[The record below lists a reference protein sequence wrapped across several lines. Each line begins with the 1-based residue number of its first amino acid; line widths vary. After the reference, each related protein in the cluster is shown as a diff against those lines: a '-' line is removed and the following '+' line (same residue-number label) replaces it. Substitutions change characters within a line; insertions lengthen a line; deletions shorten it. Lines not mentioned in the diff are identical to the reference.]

1 MPTLRRTHQVRRRS
15 RPVRCRSRPETL
27 PKYRTD
33 RAAIDMSRTYANPLN
48 LPNIE
53 VRTNTST
60 MAPTDAGL
68 GNSAQMLPILA
79 KDTWVE
85 ADGRNLSGRAKAGFR
100 ALTENRYRTMAD
112 FSPVNYDG
120 TIYLYC
126 SGNLQTNRALYS
138 TRDYRTWQYQEMNLG
153 VTAPTAVRV
162 GGKYYLAGNNT
173 PVYVADSPA
182 GPWTQLGRFT
192 RPDGST
198 FSAGDVQFF
207 LDDNGRL
214 YLSWNIGAPIMGA
227 ELDPAKPNQLIS
239 EPVVVFDFDPS
250 QEWMH
255 FGDNKQGYNF
265 AWVEGSQIFKVG
277 NVYYFAVA
285 AGGTEHTSY
294 CTGVLKSRKGPLS
307 GYEYQDGNPIGH
319 ALGGDYPSSVFPDAG
334 HGGFVQD
341 DAGNLV
347 FFYTYV
353 IGYEGAGFERRAGM
367 DVCYVDPT
375 GNIVCRLSNTPQ
387 LVPSTEPP
395 KPGKRRGEH
404 ALADDA
410 GLYNVSTHSQTYW
423 ASSYAPGR
431 TPYYA
436 TDRVFEHLVGARR
449 HRPVTDLDRRPGE
462 PVQRVGDPAPLE
474 GARGELHREERRE
487 VHARVLQPHGERV
500 GSSRRPE
507 RQRHG
512 PAGGLCD
519 VRRGPHAR
527 RPTEDPGHHRV
538 RQGRGAAAQR
548 VRRELHAL
556 GREGPARP
564 QPVIGSGDRART
576 ARLPRWAPRCSSA
589 PSVHGRQPGR
599 GGEPAVRSD

>member
-1 MPTLRRTHQVRRRS
+1 LLPASARADAPPHPPGPPAPL
-15 RPVRCRSRPETL
+15 PKPPETL

-33 RAAIDMSRTYANPLN
+33 RASIDMSRTYANPLN

-68 GNSAQMLPILA
+68 GNSAAMLPILA

-192 RPDGST
+192 RPDGTT

-239 EPVVVFDFDPS
+239 EPVVIFDFDPT

-255 FGDNKQGYNF
+255 FGDNKQ
-265 AWVEGSQIFKVG
+265 ATTSPGS
-277 NVYYFAVA
+277 
-285 AGGTEHTSY
+285 
-294 CTGVLKSRKGPLS
+294 
-307 GYEYQDGNPIGH
+307 
-319 ALGGDYPSSVFPDAG
+319 
-334 HGGFVQD
+334 
-341 DAGNLV
+341 
-347 FFYTYV
+347 
-353 IGYEGAGFERRAGM
+353 
-367 DVCYVDPT
+367 
-375 GNIVCRLSNTPQ
+375 
-387 LVPSTEPP
+387 
-395 KPGKRRGEH
+395 
-404 ALADDA
+404 
-410 GLYNVSTHSQTYW
+410 
-423 ASSYAPGR
+423 
-431 TPYYA
+431 
-436 TDRVFEHLVGARR
+436 
-449 HRPVTDLDRRPGE
+449 
-462 PVQRVGDPAPLE
+462 
-474 GARGELHREERRE
+474 
-487 VHARVLQPHGERV
+487 
-500 GSSRRPE
+500 
-507 RQRHG
+507 
-512 PAGGLCD
+512 
-519 VRRGPHAR
+519 
-527 RPTEDPGHHRV
+527 
-538 RQGRGAAAQR
+538 R
-548 VRRELHAL
+548 VRRSSRSATSTTSRWR
-556 GREGPARP
+556 REAP
-564 QPVIGSGDRART
+564 STRAT
-576 ARLPRWAPRCSSA
+576 ARAC
-589 PSVHGRQPGR
+589 
-599 GGEPAVRSD
+599 